1 MIVAFIPMRSAR
13 TVARR
18 TLNLPEAVVDLVLEQ
33 AEEGESFS
41 AAASRLIQ
49 AGARAGGTRKSP
61 RYVASGNGPRD
72 LGRLAERYLRE
83 TVRAR

>member
-1 MIVAFIPMRSAR
+1 MIVGFIPMRSAP
-13 TVARR
+13 TMARR
-18 TLNLPEAVVDLVLEQ
+18 TLNLPDSVVALVLEHT
-33 AEEGESFS
+33 EEGESFS

-49 AGARAGGTRKSP
+49 AGARTGGARKRP
-61 RYVASGNGPRD
+61 RYVASGSGPRD